1 MTDYTVIS
9 IQYGNVLILSV
20 VERQL
25 KKSLTNMDLF
35 IKYFLI

>member
-9 IQYGNVLILSV
+9 IQKGNVLILLV

>member
-1 MTDYTVIS
+1 MTDYTVIP
-9 IQYGNVLILSV
+9 LV
-20 VERQL
+20 VGRQL

>member
-9 IQYGNVLILSV
+9 IQKGNVLILSV
-20 VERQL
+20 VGRQL